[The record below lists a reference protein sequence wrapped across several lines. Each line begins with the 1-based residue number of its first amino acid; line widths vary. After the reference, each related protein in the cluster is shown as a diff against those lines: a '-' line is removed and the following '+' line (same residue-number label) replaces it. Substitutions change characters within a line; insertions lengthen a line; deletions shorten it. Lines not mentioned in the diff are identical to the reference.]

1 MIYAILESNTI
12 VNIVVA
18 DEPLDSNWIEN
29 DDYTLHIGATWD
41 GTKFNSVQP
50 PEPDL
55 ELIKQNNKNQASQ
68 LLSETDWSVQPD
80 VTIGS
85 PKLANQSE
93 FISYRS
99 QLRAVIA
106 NPTVNVE
113 WPEVPTAS
121 WSS

>member
-12 VNIVVA
+12 VNIVHA
-18 DEPLDSNWIEN
+18 DSPLDSNWIEN
-29 DDYTLHIGATWD
+29 NDYSLHIGATWD
-41 GTKFNSVQP
+41 GTKFIPFDP
-50 PEPDL
+50 PQNTEF
-55 ELIKQNNKNQASQ
+55 IKEVNKNAAAQ

-80 VTIGS
+80 VTTGS
-85 PKLANQSE
+85 PKLTNQSE
-93 FISYRS
+93 FITYRS

-113 WPEVPTAS
+113 WPEVPTAQ